1 MNEDSK
7 PTATALETLIV
18 AQKLIISYSRKE
30 MFNFICWGILMIVL
44 AITSRS
50 SVVFSILNL
59 VLAGVNFTWA
69 VKEYD
74 WYNKWKADLEVL
86 EEMNAKNET
95 N

>member
-1 MNEDSK
+1 MNEENSK
-7 PTATALETLIV
+7 ATALETLVV
-18 AQKLIISYSRKE
+18 AQKLIISYSKKE
-30 MFNFICWGILMIVL
+30 MWNYITWGVL
-44 AITSRS
+44 LLAIAITSRS

-74 WYNKWKADLEVL
+74 WYNKWKADLITL
-86 EEMNAKNET
+86 EALQATKNEA